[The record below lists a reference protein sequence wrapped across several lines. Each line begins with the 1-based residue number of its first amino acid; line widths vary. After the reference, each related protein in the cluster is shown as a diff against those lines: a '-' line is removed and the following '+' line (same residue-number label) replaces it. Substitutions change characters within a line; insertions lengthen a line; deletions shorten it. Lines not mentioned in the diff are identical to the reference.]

1 MNTGRGI
8 AGVFL
13 FVISQAGAQTGLD
26 VARQMDEQEKPRDM
40 KADLTMILTNARGNS
55 RTSTIRSVS
64 LNGTE
69 KQMIWFLEPADD
81 KGVAFLKIEH
91 EEGPDEMRLWL
102 PAFKKVRRIS
112 ARQKGDAFMGS
123 DLNYEDMTSRSL
135 DENDY
140 ELLGSE
146 EVEGVDCYVLEVI
159 PRPETESIYSR
170 HVVWVSKKDL
180 VPLKEESY
188 DRADRLL
195 KRKTITYTPKKD
207 YLLPKEIYVENVQ
220 KDHSTRL
227 TFSNIEVDSGVGEE
241 LFHERNL
248 KRMPTF

>member
-1 MNTGRGI
+1 MITGR
-8 AGVFL
+8 
-13 FVISQAGAQTGLD
+13 VIVAVSALVWSHVVAQTGLD
-26 VARQMDEQEKPRDM
+26 IARQMDERETPEDM
-40 KADLTMILTNARGNS
+40 KADLTMILTNARGNTRS
-55 RTSTIRSVS
+55 STIRSVS
-64 LNGTE
+64 MNGTE

-81 KGVAFLKIEH
+81 RGVAFLKIEH

-123 DLNYEDMTSRSL
+123 DLSYEDMTTRSL

-146 EVEGVDCYVLEVI
+146 EVRDVDCYILEVI
-159 PRPETESIYSR
+159 PRPETESTYSR
-170 HVVWVSKKDL
+170 HVVWVSKQDL

-188 DRADRLL
+188 DRGERLI
-195 KRKTITYTPKKD
+195 KRKTISYTPLKD
-207 YLLPKEIYVENVQ
+207 YLLPQEIYVENVQ

-227 TFSNIEVDSGVGEE
+227 TFTQMEVDTGIGDA

-248 KRMPTF
+248 KRLPSF